1 MSDGDSST
9 EDLISKQLNVDDN
22 ENSSL
27 SDQPPRLR
35 FDDDTSVVIQFPGN
49 KGDGNGSSASS
60 ASSFRD
66 FKSWRKTVN
75 LSFLVLAV
83 VLLLIAV
90 IFMCLYFHQKSLL
103 EGLQNKDN
111 KNKVCVTAGCV
122 EAAAFMQS
130 AMDKTIDP
138 CQDFYLYS
146 CAGWIKNN
154 PIPEGESSWD
164 TISIVN
170 KRNERI
176 MKDILEDPRVKSATD
191 LKSQAEYNA
200 YKIFRSCKDMNAINK
215 MGTQP
220 LVSLM
225 NDITNFVPLNST
237 EQPKHKTLMSLL
249 TTLYDKTLMQ
259 LLFSISIG
267 HDDKNSGANIL
278 QVIMY
283 CVFLCFRIMYNPR
296 LISRNIIELSV
307 LQNNITILLILMS
320 RY

>member
-9 EDLISKQLNVDDN
+9 EDLISKHLNVDDN
-22 ENSSL
+22 ENSAL

-35 FDDDTSVVIQFPGN
+35 FDDDTSVVIQFSGN
-49 KGDGNGSSASS
+49 KGGGNGSSASS
-60 ASSFRD
+60 ASSYRD
-66 FKSWRKTVN
+66 LKSWKKTVN
-75 LSFLVLAV
+75 SFFLVLVV
-83 VLLLIAV
+83 VLFLIAV
-90 IFMCLYFHQKSLL
+90 VFMCLYFHQKNILVD
-103 EGLQNKDN
+103 LQNKLQIVTHDKSKDHQSN
-111 KNKVCVTAGCV
+111 KNKICVTSGCV

-138 CQDFYLYS
+138 CEDFYLYS

-176 MKDILEDPRVKSATD
+176 MKDILEDPTVKSAID

-225 NDITNFVPLNST
+225 NDIANFVPLNST
-237 EQPKHKTLMSLL
+237 EEPRHKTLMSLL
-249 TTLYDKTLMQ
+249 TTLYDKTFIQ

-267 HDDKNSGANIL
+267 HDDKNSSANIL
-278 QVIMY
+278 QVIIL
-283 CVFLCFRIMYNPR
+283 VFVCFC
-296 LISRNIIELSV
+296 
-307 LQNNITILLILMS
+307 IT
-320 RY
+320 

>member
-1 MSDGDSST
+1 MSSRPWKNRARRMSAGDSST
-9 EDLISKQLNVDDN
+9 EGLISKQQHVDDDD
-22 ENSSL
+22 SGAL
-27 SDQPPRLR
+27 SDQPQRLR
-35 FDDDTSVVIQFPGN
+35 FDDETSVKIHFSG
-49 KGDGNGSSASS
+49 GGGGGSGSIGSS

-66 FKSWRKTVN
+66 FKSWRKAVN
-75 LSFLVLAV
+75 VSFLVLAV

-90 IFMCLYFHQKSLL
+90 VFMCLYFHQRSTL
-103 EGLQNKDN
+103 EHLKRQQQISTDN
-111 KNKVCVTAGCV
+111 NINENHAKICVTSGCV

-164 TISIVN
+164 TISVVN

-176 MKDILEDPRVKSATD
+176 IKDILEDPRVKSATD

-200 YKIFRSCKDMNAINK
+200 YKIFRSCKDLNAINK

-225 NDITNFVPLNST
+225 NEITNFVRLNST
-237 EQPKHKTLMSLL
+237 DQPKHKTLMDLL
-249 TTLYDKTLMQ
+249 RTLYDNTFLQ
-259 LLFSISIG
+259 LLFSISVG
-267 HDDKNSGANIL
+267 HDDRNSTANIL
-278 QVIMY
+278 QVTVPDLDM
-283 CVFLCFRIMYNPR
+283 RHN
-296 LISRNIIELSV
+296 
-307 LQNNITILLILMS
+307 
-320 RY
+320 